1 MNRPKSSPN
10 HKILRNILSKTR
22 QIDISED
29 VSYLLVYS
37 FLYKYC
43 SDSLKEYFLSVIED
57 KAITLDEAY
66 KNDLSCEMLKDDAFH
81 MFGYFIKSPDF
92 FMDEVMNSSYSDRFF
107 IHMFFKAFSENIE
120 FPENSNYERYF
131 TFIFDSVREKI
142 NFNKFEFEGENHL
155 IVKDIIYSISKL
167 DVFERQYPFE
177 NVFEKI
183 CQSKLMRVNHDP
195 DYITDTLSDIVRSVK
210 TKTGNVYN
218 PFLRDASSLID
229 LKSRYEWGI
238 GTGYGKESDKIT
250 YCSSIVRLYLNGFDL
265 DGVYL
270 EYGSP
275 FESVDIASASFD
287 VIVSRIPAITPK
299 NLKRLN
305 RTQNIEMAKRNK
317 RKQLEDVLTSRFDM
331 DEDSFL
337 NDNELN
343 NALENLLSKMDLERD
358 SEIEFTGE
366 YESLNDS
373 EYLFLINLINC
384 LDDDGIMAVGM
395 SQGFLFKNSL
405 ETLRKY
411 LTVERNYIDAIISIP
426 DGLSRPHRSEII
438 VIFRKNKTTDDVV
451 FIDTSTDY
459 DTKRSPY
466 SVPGLFKRNLI
477 LDNATKNRL
486 IEAYVKRRN
495 VERFSNVV
503 GISQIAKN
511 DFNLSISRYVDTFE
525 GEFVSLRELKH
536 QRDEIESNIDKL
548 SKKIDMMMDKL
559 NIRF

>member
-1 MNRPKSSPN
+1 M
-10 HKILRNILSKTR
+10 
-22 QIDISED
+22 
-29 VSYLLVYS
+29 
-37 FLYKYC
+37 
-43 SDSLKEYFLSVIED
+43 
-57 KAITLDEAY
+57 
-66 KNDLSCEMLKDDAFH
+66 
-81 MFGYFIKSPDF
+81 
-92 FMDEVMNSSYSDRFF
+92 
-107 IHMFFKAFSENIE
+107 
-120 FPENSNYERYF
+120 
-131 TFIFDSVREKI
+131 
-142 NFNKFEFEGENHL
+142 
-155 IVKDIIYSISKL
+155 
-167 DVFERQYPFE
+167 
-177 NVFEKI
+177 
-183 CQSKLMRVNHDP
+183 
-195 DYITDTLSDIVRSVK
+195 
-210 TKTGNVYN
+210 
-218 PFLRDASSLID
+218 
-229 LKSRYEWGI
+229 
-238 GTGYGKESDKIT
+238 
-250 YCSSIVRLYLNGFDL
+250 

-525 GEFVSLRELKH
+525 GKFVSLRELKH